1 MSKKSENYSARFMDA
16 AMKPRLR
23 GAFFQEDAASKGFIL
38 VEVKQKELKLFLL
51 IHPEKATIHDARFF
65 TYGGTEST
73 AMGEAV
79 ASLLIEKKIE
89 EISGV
94 TPDMVEQALR
104 DDPAV
109 PSVPDGQIESFE
121 IVRDLME
128 AIKKEYVDAH
138 AVAVAASVLKEKGEP
153 SPVSYDSYNAQEKK
167 WLSLDK
173 DEQLKKIENVLEL
186 EVRQFLNQ
194 DGGDVE
200 VVDLVDNVNVMVEYH
215 GACGS
220 CAASTGSTLFSI
232 ESSLRSNLFDGLRV
246 IPNGF

>member
-1 MSKKSENYSARFMDA
+1 MARKNENYSAKFMDA

-23 GAFFQEDAASKGFIL
+23 GAFFQEDAALKGFIL

-51 IHPEKATIHDARFF
+51 VHPKETKIYDARFF

-73 AMGEAV
+73 AIGEAV
-79 ASLLIEKKIE
+79 ASLLVEKKIE
-89 EISGV
+89 EISAI
-94 TPDMVEQALR
+94 TPDMVERALR
-104 DDPAV
+104 GDPEV
-109 PSVPDGQIESFE
+109 PSVPDGRADSFE
-121 IVRDLME
+121 IVTDLME
-128 AIKKEYVDAH
+128 AITKEYVDAH
-138 AVAVAASVLKEKGEP
+138 AVALAASVLKEKGEP
-153 SPVSYDSYNAQEKK
+153 SPVSYDSFTSQKKK
-167 WLSLDK
+167 WLALGK

-200 VVDLVDNVNVMVEYH
+200 VVDLVDGVNVMVEYQ

-232 ESSLRSNLFDGLRV
+232 ESSLRSNLYDGLRV